1 MKWLNR
7 ILDQGVTDDEKRA
20 EIFRYIIERVEYSVD
35 NPTVPTG
42 IDELDD
48 VLYGG
53 IPKGYSIIITSPP
66 LDEKDLLIEN
76 FLLQGVYD
84 DDVVLQICTRM
95 KGCASELVEKN
106 SEGFFLMLCNPWV
119 DNALRDQPNVINLKG
134 VEDLTQ
140 LSISLEVF
148 LRDIEEKE
156 LSLNRVVLNV
166 VSDALLTHETRVVR
180 RWLMDLLT
188 MFKHKNVTSIS
199 TLDPE
204 MHSKDE
210 ARTIIDLFD
219 GHIEISEKKV
229 NDELRKVL
237 TVKRLYNKKYL
248 ERDLSLRR
256 ENMTPQMRAPP

>member
-7 ILDQGVTDDEKRA
+7 ILDQDITDDEKRA

-42 IDELDD
+42 IAELDD

-53 IPKGYSIIITSPP
+53 VPKGYAVIITSPS

-76 FLLQGVYD
+76 FLLQGVYS

-95 KGCASELVEKN
+95 KGCARELVEKN

-119 DNALRDQPNVINLKG
+119 DNNVRDHPNVINLKG

-140 LSISLEVF
+140 LSISLDVF
-148 LRDIEEKE
+148 LREIEEKGE
-156 LSLNRVVLNV
+156 SLNRVVINI

-188 MFKHKNVTSIS
+188 MFKHRNVTSIS

-204 MHSKDE
+204 MHSRDE

-219 GHIEISEKKV
+219 GHMEISEKKV

-237 TVKRLYNKKYL
+237 TIKRLYNKKYL
-248 ERDLSLRR
+248 ERDLYLSR
-256 ENMTPQMRAPP
+256 ENLTPKKRALT